1 MLKNSLL
8 GLMLVL
14 LLPNCS
20 NNENKYKD
28 IILLKITENAMGVDI
43 KPEFDSIVFVAKYN
57 VEDITNFWIKK
68 ELREGGN
75 IDSLINMFANV
86 DKYRSRERYNWLKW
100 QQTRFNQLKT
110 MNKND
115 LLFEVVKA
123 YYKIEVPILKT
134 KTSVLNYYIIS
145 SNKVLS
151 TISENDMRDA
161 INDQIQP
168 EFIYEYSQFM
178 NKKTDLP

>member
-1 MLKNSLL
+1 
-8 GLMLVL
+8 
-14 LLPNCS
+14 
-20 NNENKYKD
+20 
-28 IILLKITENAMGVDI
+28 
-43 KPEFDSIVFVAKYN
+43 
-57 VEDITNFWIKK
+57 
-68 ELREGGN
+68 
-75 IDSLINMFANV
+75 
-86 DKYRSRERYNWLKW
+86 
-100 QQTRFNQLKT
+100 